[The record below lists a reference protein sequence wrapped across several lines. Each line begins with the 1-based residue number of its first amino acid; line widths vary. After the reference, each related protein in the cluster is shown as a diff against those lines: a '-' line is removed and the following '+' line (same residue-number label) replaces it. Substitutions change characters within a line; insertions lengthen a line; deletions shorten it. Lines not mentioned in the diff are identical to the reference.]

1 MGSNQTYQL
10 NPQIH
15 IPDHN
20 LLTHPNLPPL
30 AAYILDKVTEER
42 EQDLGGHQA
51 KMTVMHFVHQ

>member
-20 LLTHPNLPPL
+20 LLTHPYLPPL

-51 KMTVMHFVHQ
+51 KN